1 MTDDESN
8 SFGFSASLVVQWFKK
23 KKKICLPVKETWV
36 QSQSQEDPLEEEM
49 AAHSGILAWEIPCQ
63 KSRVGYR
70 PWSRKS
76 QTRLS
81 D

>member
-1 MTDDESN
+1 MTSQTHLVLVLPWW
-8 SFGFSASLVVQWFKK
+8 FSGLKK

-49 AAHSGILAWEIPCQ
+49 AAHSGILAWETPCQ

-81 D
+81 N